1 MNSRECALR
10 LAKAA
15 LDDIAKIGKLSE
27 EHWKES
33 ILSIQL
39 LYNNIEKW
47 KTGGQ
52 DDGKYK
58 QEYHVNNEK
67 NGRKLIRNFL
77 AGSAGPSGMYP
88 GTAAASEEIANQE
101 SPLSSSSDGDAS
113 DAAVDRY
120 EVVIRAR
127 DWIRDR
133 RVADH
138 NVQPPNLIEMSKSE
152 GDDFAN
158 AVEFLLKGKKT
169 WRYVKKKP
177 ISLYRKALNM
187 SVERSNLA

>member
-101 SPLSSSSDGDAS
+101 SPLSSSLDGDAS
-113 DAAVDRY
+113 DAVVDRY
-120 EVVIRAR
+120 EFVIRAR

-133 RVADH
+133 
-138 NVQPPNLIEMSKSE
+138 
-152 GDDFAN
+152 
-158 AVEFLLKGKKT
+158 
-169 WRYVKKKP
+169 
-177 ISLYRKALNM
+177 
-187 SVERSNLA
+187 